1 MTQRTSDSE
10 TPAGPLVGGSWLEAN
25 LDQPKV
31 CVLDVRGRHPSSP
44 LAHAK
49 RVEYELGHIPGA
61 IFIDWEKDFVDV
73 SDPVP
78 YQVASPDAFARR
90 AGELGLGDGDLIVTY
105 DDYYGIFAAR
115 VAWSFR
121 YHGSEALVLD
131 GGWRTWLEEGRPTD
145 AGATARA
152 AATFT
157 AKVRAPLRRS
167 LDDVVV
173 ATANGA
179 TLVDARPRHL
189 FLGEPGAAGTGHIP
203 GAVSVPYQELVDGA
217 TGLFATPSA
226 IGRLLRD
233 AGIDPARP
241 PREVIASCGTGVS
254 ATVALIALE
263 LAGVH
268 GAGVYDGSFSEWSA
282 DPQRPIAYG
291 APAERERPRL
301 SEASVHQRPAHARS
315 PSVAHI

>member
-1 MTQRTSDSE
+1 MTHRTSDSE
-10 TPAGPLVGGSWLEAN
+10 TPAGPLVSADWLEAN
-25 LDQPKV
+25 LDHQRV

-49 RVEYELGHIPGA
+49 HVEYALSHIPGA
-61 IFIDWEKDFVDV
+61 IFVDWEKDFVDV

-90 AGELGLGDGDLIVTY
+90 AGELGISDGDLVVAY

-121 YHGSEALVLD
+121 FHGSEARVLD
-131 GGWRTWLEEGRPTD
+131 GGWRTWVEEGRPTQ
-145 AGATARA
+145 AAETARPE
-152 AATFT
+152 ATFI

-167 LDDVVV
+167 LDDMVL
-173 ATANGA
+173 ATSNGA

-203 GAVSVPYQELVDGA
+203 GALSLPYQELVAGA

-226 IGRLLRD
+226 IARLLRD

-241 PREVIASCGTGVS
+241 PREVIATCGTGVS

-282 DPQRPIAYG
+282 DPRRPIAYG
-291 APAERERPRL
+291 AAG
-301 SEASVHQRPAHARS
+301 
-315 PSVAHI
+315 

>member
-1 MTQRTSDSE
+1 MTQQGVALE
-10 TPAGPLVGGSWLEAN
+10 TPPGPLVSSEWLQAN
-25 LDQPKV
+25 LDHRQV
-31 CVLDVRGRHPSSP
+31 VVLDVRGRHPSSA

-49 RVEYELGHIPGA
+49 RAEYAQGHIPGA
-61 IFIDWEKDFVDV
+61 IFVDWEHDFVDV

-78 YQVASPDAFARR
+78 YQIAAIDGFAAR
-90 AGELGLGDGDLIVTY
+90 AATLGIGDSDLIVTY

-121 YHGSEALVLD
+121 FYGAEARVLD
-131 GGWRTWLEEGRPTD
+131 GGWRTWLDEGRPTSAGVTQRAD
-145 AGATARA
+145 VVFTPRTRTALRRRLDEVEVAGA
-152 AATFT
+152 
-157 AKVRAPLRRS
+157 K
-167 LDDVVV
+167 
-173 ATANGA
+173 GA

-203 GAVSVPYQELVDGA
+203 GARSLPYQELVDGA
-217 TGLFATPSA
+217 TGLFASPAA
-226 IGRLLRD
+226 ITRLLRD

-241 PREVIASCGTGVS
+241 PRELITTCGTGVS

-282 DPQRPIAYG
+282 DPARPIEYG
-291 APAERERPRL
+291 AAG
-301 SEASVHQRPAHARS
+301 
-315 PSVAHI
+315 